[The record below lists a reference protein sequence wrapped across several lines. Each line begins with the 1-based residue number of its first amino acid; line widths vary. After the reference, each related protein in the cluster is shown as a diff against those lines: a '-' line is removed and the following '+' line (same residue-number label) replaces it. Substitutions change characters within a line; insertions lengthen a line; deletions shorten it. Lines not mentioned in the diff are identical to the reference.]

1 MIAKM
6 IAEILVLKKQVDTT
20 SVTDS
25 YTEALR
31 KMKYREL
38 KALRDS
44 YQEELKTQTGWYDFV

>member
-20 SVTDS
+20 SVTDN

-44 YQEELKTQTGWYDFV
+44 YQQEVQVQPGWYDFV

>member
-1 MIAKM
+1 MIAKL
-6 IAEILVLKKQVDTT
+6 IAEIITLKKQVST
-20 SVTDS
+20 SVPDN

-44 YQEELKTQTGWYDFV
+44 YQEEVQVQPGWYDFV